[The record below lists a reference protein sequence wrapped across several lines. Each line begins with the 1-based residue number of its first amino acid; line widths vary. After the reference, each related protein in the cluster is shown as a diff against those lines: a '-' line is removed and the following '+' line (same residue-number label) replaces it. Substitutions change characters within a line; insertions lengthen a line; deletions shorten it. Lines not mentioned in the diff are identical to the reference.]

1 MGPASVPEEEHVAAQ
16 VAQEVAQEGTH
27 LLLLDV
33 LEVELEVEVEAPVSG
48 TDRDARDGGDAITP
62 VEVP

>member
-1 MGPASVPEEEHVAAQ
+1 
-16 VAQEVAQEGTH
+16 VAQEGTH

-48 TDRDARDGGDAITP
+48 TDRDARDG
-62 VEVP
+62 